1 MATVY
6 IRYKSAYSSTRQYA
20 ERLAELLDA
29 EAHDIST
36 PVPDDGH
43 PVIVLSYVHGP
54 KIPAATC
61 VSELHANA
69 STPRPL
75 AAVAVGMT
83 PIEDAWEK
91 DQLQELVPQECAR
104 FYLSGD
110 LIYSTMQAKHKAIM
124 TSIVTAL
131 RFKPKRNQSEQNIVD
146 SYNIDTTTMDFA
158 QLAPIVEWANCSGS
172 A

>member
-6 IRYKSAYSSTRQYA
+6 IRYKSAYSSTRHYA
-20 ERLAELLDA
+20 ERLAELLGT
-29 EAHDIST
+29 EAYDLSI
-36 PVPDDGH
+36 PVPDDGE
-43 PVIVLSYVHGP
+43 PVVVLSYVHGP

-61 VSELHANA
+61 VSELHARA
-69 STPRPL
+69 SAPRPL

-83 PIEDAWEK
+83 PIDVAEEK
-91 DQLQELVPQECAR
+91 DQLLELVPAECAR

-131 RFKPKRNQSEQNIVD
+131 RFKPKRNQGEQNIVD
-146 SYNIDTTTMDFA
+146 SYNVDTRTMDFA
-158 QLAPIVEWANCSGS
+158 QLAPIVEWATRR
-172 A
+172 